1 MKISF
6 ADPIDEAGITNIFTD
21 ENGQPVDASQVL
33 NNYFF
38 ITNLDYLDDFMGG
51 ADSIS
56 YEIAWPWYY
65 PALISYRDRYWRVA
79 IFI

>member
-1 MKISF
+1 
-6 ADPIDEAGITNIFTD
+6 
-21 ENGQPVDASQVL
+21 
-33 NNYFF
+33 
-38 ITNLDYLDDFMGG
+38 MGG
-51 ADSIS
+51 ADSIT